1 MKDLNEVAGK
11 ANEIKVDKASRTVE
25 ERSSGVNW
33 STVFKAIFAIFMV
46 IVYVGMGVLLFINFF
61 QWDPAWNWLRW
72 VGGGIF
78 VLYGIWRAYRQFFMS
93 TDSQQ

>member
-1 MKDLNEVAGK
+1 MKEINDTARKDEEMRTLNGE
-11 ANEIKVDKASRTVE
+11 
-25 ERSSGVNW
+25 SSMGRKQSGFNW
-33 STVFKAIFAIFMV
+33 SGLLRTIFGIFMI

-78 VLYGIWRAYRQFFMS
+78 VLYGIWRAYRQFMGI
-93 TDSQQ
+93 DSRL